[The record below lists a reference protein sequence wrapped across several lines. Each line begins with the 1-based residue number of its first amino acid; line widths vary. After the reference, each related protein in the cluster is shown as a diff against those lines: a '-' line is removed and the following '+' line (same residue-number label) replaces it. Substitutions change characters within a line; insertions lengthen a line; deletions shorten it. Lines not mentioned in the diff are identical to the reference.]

1 MKRLLLCAVISAL
14 SLSASATI
22 SQVQSQPNWSCSG
35 TSCAATFTS
44 IPATGDLVVVWTFWQ
59 STTFTATA
67 KDNLTCGT
75 HPCNTYLSA
84 VGPTLQPSASTPT
97 SAQIFYA
104 KDFQNPSGLS
114 VMVTVTFT
122 GTVSLAGMVI
132 VEYSGL
138 DQNYPLDSVS
148 AGYSTALNPTSLLD
162 SGTVAPAN
170 SNLLVFAGGISDG
183 GTATPPTG
191 FSSIQSHSF
200 SAGSAITE
208 QNTNPIAG
216 NNVLQRATACLT
228 TGPTCPTT
236 PTGNW
241 LMQMAVFRDASW
253 TVSGAW
259 SPVRIKSIRYAD
271 QFPGVDIGDQINHA
285 AADCPPSGCVIHVA
299 AGNYS
304 FSTQITLHTGY
315 PLTLV
320 CDPGGNQNGGSVATT
335 LLNYV
340 GQSGTAITFDAS
352 NGGGIEGCTVISSQG
367 PTYSTIGISI
377 TSAVGDVFSNV
388 QVGDANGH
396 GFHTGLQISTTPN
409 YVFLD
414 TFFQLYLRGNA
425 TNLNFPYTGDNT
437 TNENISFVGGV
448 LSDAGTVSQTCAT
461 LSNFEMHFYGVSF
474 DGCPITIA
482 GGGNTAITFD
492 SDHFE
497 ATLGGSDPFVVV
509 NEPRKPCSLTF
520 VTPNFVTN
528 SATPSSLINVAGS
541 GMYDVVAPKA
551 LASSTN
557 SLITSNNNAAYVLVE
572 NPNLSGVTY
581 TIDPSSGTHYG
592 AANDIEHGVFLTGT
606 QNCAFRYGLGTIT
619 GCQSFA
625 TLNAARTWTF
635 PNLSGTVGISGNSVT
650 GFYQSVKN
658 TVGCTTGSGL
668 GNGCASGTGVVT
680 VTWPTAFADASYSV
694 TCTGSGALTGTPGPV
709 YIVASTKLRPQSN
722 STTSTWARGRQR
734 RTASSIA
741 SPSTT
746 EVQQRPEFTFP
757 TEARALS
764 ELGISQGTTG
774 NAVDGLTLS
783 RKLVQ
788 PFGHSVEPDPSIIVP
803 GNDAPRVAALHA
815 AESVIAD
822 IFVTV
827 GSVDKKQID
836 LPVKWGEIK
845 SCAVPE
851 KRMYPFR
858 LRRAF
863 EKHASGFRVP
873 GDVRPVHVG
882 GW

>member
-1 MKRLLLCAVISAL
+1 MRKCFLSVVLLSAL
-14 SLSASATI
+14 PALATI
-22 SQVQSQPNWSCSG
+22 TKIQSNATWNTNVGSCSVTLTNTTHNNLLVVWATWAPSSLTASVNDQPNTNS
-35 TSCAATFTS
+35 F
-44 IPATGDLVVVWTFWQ
+44 P
-59 STTFTATA
+59 
-67 KDNLTCGT
+67 
-75 HPCNTYLSA
+75 SA
-84 VGPTLQPSASTPT
+84 VGPTIQSASNTA
-97 SAQIFYA
+97 AQIFYA
-104 KDFQNPSGLS
+104 KGITAASNDNVQVSFSG
-114 VMVTVTFT
+114 
-122 GTVSLAGMVI
+122 GTATTASCVA
-132 VEYSGL
+132 VEYSGADL
-138 DQNYPLDSVS
+138 NYPLDSVS
-148 AGYSTALNPTSLLD
+148 AGYSTNGNPTGLLD

-170 SNLLVFAGGISDG
+170 ANLLVFGG
-183 GTATPPTG
+183 GTTTYTTNSPSPEAG
-191 FSSIQSHSF
+191 FTTIQSNG
-200 SAGSAITE
+200 GSITE
-208 QNTNPIAG
+208 QFINSPTSPNNT
-216 NNVLQRATACLT
+216 LQRATASN
-228 TGPTCPTT
+228 PVPA
-236 PTGNW
+236 TGNW
-241 LMQMAVFRDASW
+241 VMQMAVFRDASW

-259 SPVRIKSIRYAD
+259 SPVRIKSVRYAD

-304 FSTQITLHTGY
+304 FSTQMTLHTGY

-448 LSDAGTVSQTCAT
+448 LSGAGTVSQTCAT

-709 YIVASTKLRPQSN
+709 YIVASTKL
-722 STTSTWARGRQR
+722 A
-734 RTASSIA
+734 ASVQFDYLNLGSGAAAAYSLVDCIA
-741 SPSTT
+741 
-746 EVQQRPEFTFP
+746 
-757 TEARALS
+757 
-764 ELGISQGTTG
+764 
-774 NAVDGLTLS
+774 
-783 RKLVQ
+783 
-788 PFGHSVEPDPSIIVP
+788 
-803 GNDAPRVAALHA
+803 
-815 AESVIAD
+815 
-822 IFVTV
+822 
-827 GSVDKKQID
+827 
-836 LPVKWGEIK
+836 
-845 SCAVPE
+845 
-851 KRMYPFR
+851 
-858 LRRAF
+858 
-863 EKHASGFRVP
+863 
-873 GDVRPVHVG
+873 VHD
-882 GW
+882 